1 MSLLIQLEK
10 NLMLLEHKLWKRQ
23 ITIEEANERGAGCGV
38 AHMGIRITKIE
49 NDAIYATM
57 PVDQRTRQPI
67 GILHGG
73 SSVFLAESLGSL
85 AANIA
90 VDENHY
96 CVGQEINANHLKSVT
111 YGNVTAKAFP
121 FHIGKRSHV
130 WSIEITDD
138 QGCLICISRLTMAV
152 IKREQA

>member
-1 MSLLIQLEK
+1 MTIQKIKEFTLEAL
-10 NLMLLEHKLWKRQ
+10 ND
-23 ITIEEANERGAGCGV
+23 RGKGCGV
-38 AHMGIRITKIE
+38 EHMGIVITQVTD
-49 NDAIYATM
+49 DAIYATM
-57 PVDQRTRQPI
+57 PVDNHTKQPL

-90 VDENHY
+90 VDEDYY

-111 YGNVTAKAFP
+111 QGIVTAKATP
-121 FHIGKRSHV
+121 FHLGHSSQV

-138 QGCLICISRLTMAV
+138 KEQLICISRLTIAV
-152 IKREQA
+152 LKRI